1 MQIKRYEVRS
11 IQEALTKI
19 KNDLGDDAVI
29 LSTKRL
35 KGGKLPLLEITAAR
49 DEGERKLSIHQ
60 PCEKPNNEINGRC
73 EFDVIRA
80 ELEEMK
86 SLILAL
92 RKDEPMR
99 REVKQLKDY
108 VTNLAD
114 VLGTWE
120 KNLYPGAP
128 SKIYYRLVANGV
140 SRERAYGLVKTI
152 DTMDSFDNSVK
163 LLEDTITRS
172 IPVANKKKRKGV
184 IAFIGPTGVGKTTTL
199 AKLAAHYSMSEKL
212 SVGLISADT
221 YRIAAAEQLKTYA
234 RIMGLPIKVVSEKEE
249 FRRELSLYS
258 DKELVLVDTPGKG
271 RNDNGYT
278 EKLRDFLNVGVP
290 VETNL
295 LLSVTASRENM
306 LDTASRFGIVNYDNI
321 IFTKVDEATGFGSM
335 YDVIDHVGK
344 PVSYLTNGQ
353 NVPND
358 IEEAKP
364 HKIAE
369 LIMCRNPLQDMQR
382 IQNLS

>member
-11 IQEALTKI
+11 TQEALTKI

-35 KGGKLPLLEITAAR
+35 KGGKLPLLEVTAAR
-49 DEGERKLSIHQ
+49 DEDEKKISIRQAGEKQKSEITLSSD
-60 PCEKPNNEINGRC
+60 
-73 EFDVIRA
+73 FDVIRG
-80 ELEEMK
+80 ELQDMK
-86 SLILAL
+86 SLILDL
-92 RKDEPMR
+92 RKEEPMR
-99 REVKQLKDY
+99 NELRQLKDY
-108 VTNLAD
+108 LANFAD

-140 SRERAYGLVKTI
+140 SRERAYRLVNTI
-152 DTMDSFDNSVK
+152 DRIDSFDTTVK
-163 LLEDTITRS
+163 TLEDTITKA
-172 IPVANKKKRKGV
+172 IPVTSKKKRKGI
-184 IAFIGPTGVGKTTTL
+184 IAFVGPTGVGKTTTL

-212 SVGLISADT
+212 GVGLISADT

-249 FRRELSLYS
+249 FKKALNLFS
-258 DKELVLVDTPGKG
+258 DKELVLVDTPGKS

-295 LLSVTASRENM
+295 LLSVTTSRENM

-321 IFTKVDEATGFGSM
+321 IFTKVDETTGYGSM

-353 NVPND
+353 NVPSD
-358 IEEAKP
+358 IEEANP
-364 HKIAE
+364 HRIAK
-369 LIMCRNPLQDMQR
+369 LIMYQ
-382 IQNLS
+382 S